1 MAWVKG
7 TGIFAGVCGWGPYST
22 GMELVLRGHL
32 RGLGRKEE
40 IQSDKTVENDY
51 RQEEL
56 ELGEW
61 EEADRGGADEDADA
75 DADDDDD
82 DESEAGSVPRHY

>member
-1 MAWVKG
+1 MAWVQG
-7 TGIFAGVCGWGPYST
+7 TGIFARGCGWGPYST
-22 GMELVLRGHL
+22 GMELVLRGHS

-40 IQSDKTVENDY
+40 IHSDKTVDNDY

-56 ELGEW
+56 ELKEW
-61 EEADRGGADEDADA
+61 GDADRGGADEDADA
-75 DADDDDD
+75 DDD